1 MQVLNLLLLHYHTAA
16 VATTVRATVRVDT
29 DVDTDPEYVKSLSD
43 GLVKACYGTYQSHA
57 IRYRRIKL
65 QSDSEVSIYSRV
77 PLHRSAANKIS
88 RCHIQY
94 LLSPCCS
101 FWVGD
106 DKRQKVLRLLKNL
119 GLFKTLELQH
129 NQQPICDQTHS

>member
-65 QSDSEVSIYSRV
+65 QSDSEVSIYSKA
-77 PLHRSAANKIS
+77 PIS
-88 RCHIQY
+88 
-94 LLSPCCS
+94 LSQIKSPGVTGSGSSFQGDPCS
-101 FWVGD
+101 F
-106 DKRQKVLRLLKNL
+106 R
-119 GLFKTLELQH
+119 
-129 NQQPICDQTHS
+129 